1 MSDSERWA
9 ALRQISKTLSR
20 AMYDYCES
28 RQIHGEEPNSNGLYF
43 DVWANGRRYML
54 DASPDD
60 VPRSE
65 QVAGLI
71 VVRDSSHDHEKPIKV
86 GVVNMFEAEGLAALD
101 EILNI
106 RVPEDV

>member
-1 MSDSERWA
+1 
-9 ALRQISKTLSR
+9 
-20 AMYDYCES
+20 MYDYCES
-28 RQIHGEEPNSNGLYF
+28 RQIRGEEPNSNGLYF

-60 VPRSE
+60 VPYSKLTPGT
-65 QVAGLI
+65 V
-71 VVRDSSHDHEKPIKV
+71 VVRDSSYDHKKPVKV
-86 GVVNMFEAEGLAALD
+86 GVINMFEAKGLAALD